1 MSPLLTSLYR
11 VRLHPRGRLVRHVP
25 AQQIAERASPR
36 GHKGYR
42 EIRDGIDCDNRG
54 AGIRS
59 TASANTT
66 YETKSDE
73 LEELTASIVLLDP
86 TLAQYG
92 RGANTARNLLRLAQS
107 LIGDCS

>member
-1 MSPLLTSLYR
+1 MFLR
-11 VRLHPRGRLVRHVP
+11 NRLPKGH
-25 AQQIAERASPR
+25 SPR

-59 TASANTT
+59 TASTNTT

-92 RGANTARNLLRLAQS
+92 PEANTARNLLRLALKTLAVGTFRIGIQQS
-107 LIGDCS
+107 QIGDCS